1 MIIGLAQKQ
10 AEAKKE
16 EQMRE
21 LKKKEERNKRF
32 KEKSEIRQKEA
43 LDFFNREQDEKNNE
57 KMQVL
62 RVKREIKDQE
72 NLL

>member
-1 MIIGLAQKQ
+1 MAQKQ
-10 AEAKKE
+10 AESKKE

-21 LKKKEERNKRF
+21 LKKKEERNKKF
-32 KEKSEIRQKEA
+32 QEKTDIRQKEA
-43 LDFFNREQDEKNNE
+43 LDFFSREQEEKNNE
-57 KMQVL
+57 KMEVL

>member
-1 MIIGLAQKQ
+1 MFIGLAQKQ

-21 LKKKEERNKRF
+21 LKRKEERNRTF
-32 KEKSEIRQKEA
+32 KEKAEIRQKEA
-43 LDFFNREQDEKNNE
+43 LDFFNREQEQKKNE
-57 KMQVL
+57 KMEVL